1 MWDDPGMTDVADI
14 DLADIDLSDPA
25 LRADPHPIYH
35 RLRAEA
41 PVQEIVG
48 PEGPELLLTR
58 YEDCAAVLRDPRWSS
73 SPSHAEAGQNVASPL
88 RAAVAGDNFPVLLFM
103 DPPDHTRLRR
113 LVSKAFTPR
122 TVERLRPRITE
133 ILDELVREPAERGEL
148 ELISELAYP
157 LPVTVICELLG
168 VPVADRDGFSGWSS
182 DASRLLDG
190 VIAEDEIERGV
201 TALMQFVNYFNLLFE
216 DRRRSPGEDLIS
228 QLLAVEE
235 DGDMLTHQELLATVV
250 LLFVAGHE
258 TTMNLVGNG
267 LFQLLSHRDQFDR
280 LAADPSL
287 APGAVE
293 ESLRFD
299 GPVHLTGRVA
309 TEDLRVGDVPVP
321 AGRQVVAL
329 LAAANRDPQVFEE
342 PDRFDIGRTDNHHL
356 TFSHGMHYCL
366 GAALARVE
374 GQVVLGELARR
385 WPDMELLDRTPT
397 RREHFVLRGL
407 ESLRV
412 TLPGSRPSG

>member
-1 MWDDPGMTDVADI
+1 MTDLGGL
-14 DLADIDLSDPA
+14 DLAALDLSDPV
-25 LRADPHPIYH
+25 LRADPHPTYH

-41 PVQEIVG
+41 PVHEITG
-48 PEGPELLLTR
+48 PDGNPELLLTR
-58 YEDCAAVLRDPRWSS
+58 HNDCVAVLRDPRWSS
-73 SPSHAEAGQNVASPL
+73 SPAHVATTDSVTSPL
-88 RAAVAGDNFPVLLFM
+88 RSAVAGSDLPVMLFM

-122 TVERLRPRITE
+122 SVERLRPRITE
-133 ILDELVREPAERGEL
+133 IFDDLVAGAAERGEL
-148 ELISELAYP
+148 EVIGELAYP

-168 VPVADRDGFSGWSS
+168 VPVEDRDGFSGWSS

-190 VIAEDEIERGV
+190 VIPDDQVDRGIA
-201 TALMQFVNYFNLLFE
+201 ALMQFMNYFNQLFE
-216 DRRRSPGEDLIS
+216 DRRRSPGDDLIS
-228 QLLAVEE
+228 HLLAVED
-235 DGDMLTHQELLATVV
+235 DGDTLTHEELLATVL

-258 TTMNLVGNG
+258 TTMNLIGNG
-267 LFQLLSHRDQFDR
+267 LHQLLRNRSEFER
-280 LAADPSL
+280 LGADPSL

-293 ESLRFD
+293 ECLRYE
-299 GPVHLTGRVA
+299 GPVHLTGRIA
-309 TEDLRVGDVPVP
+309 TEPLELGGHAVP

-329 LAAANRDPQVFEE
+329 LAAANRDPAVFPD
-342 PDRFDIGRTDNHHL
+342 PDRFDVRRADNHHL

-385 WPDMELLDRTPT
+385 WPRMELVDPEPT
-397 RREHFVLRGL
+397 LREHFVLRGL

-412 TLPGSRPSG
+412 APLGGD